1 MNHPL
6 SIVRRDIART
16 CVGAFIVAMPVAI
29 ISSAAHGQGTS
40 GTVPDPIS
48 SRDLAGYAHRL
59 DLSDEQRR
67 DIEPFHERYRG
78 QFRQLREGEIEELM
92 QQTGRRWFGGFRTL
106 DRAAIEDSVKKLKQ
120 VMARITMLDDGL
132 FSELQTVL
140 SDDQEAALPRVM
152 QTRQRQRYSSGATRL
167 IGYANR
173 SARVDLSLFYDELE
187 LTAQQREATE
197 PFIVQYEGRLTA
209 AAKRLYD
216 TTTAMFLDVFDALE
230 EQGVSFDSPPDGAA
244 RGQMMQTMMT
254 VWAEV
259 SKKPRDKASAI
270 SDLNRR
276 TLREVTQ
283 LLEREV
289 AATLRDRFLTRAY
302 PEVPRS
308 RQGAAEHSYQAA
320 LRLEGLSKAIREDTE
335 AAASEFRGN
344 RDKLIDEMLD
354 YIDEY
359 RGSFSAFD
367 FRRGN
372 RQEHQDKL
380 KTFRQQLAKLDESAV
395 EALHALLGPDQAGR
409 VNTAVARRQTLE
421 IDDASGPVA
430 AMAGGGGPIAER
442 FGRSGDADNAGFGPD
457 PYLPQ
462 PISRRDVALYSQRLE
477 LTENDRF
484 ILESM
489 HADYLTS
496 YSQIS
501 NTDVRALQVARA
513 NLRRPES
520 PQDASNR
527 PTAEQ
532 IDEVYNLRTRALNA
546 IRDLEQV
553 FFDDIETLIASQE
566 QLPTA
571 RRLRLARER
580 AVFNRG
586 ISAGDGGFT
595 PFTGRRSRRGRS
607 FMPDFG
613 RQSREARVDLTTVV
627 DALNLSDDDRA
638 KLDEPLLD
646 YETNVTDAFR
656 QHYEHTIRLNRERE
670 KMTLQ
675 MPRPRSEGEG
685 GDGTARRSA
694 WQSYRLVME
703 DYGGKARE
711 AGAAIVELNRATLS
725 SLSEA
730 LDGEHVAALHSA
742 YNRKAFPSVYD
753 DSQAAERYLTT
764 ALKLPNIEDDQG
776 TKISAIIQEF
786 RPAYED
792 LSNQMAHIHAESRL
806 GETGFD
812 RSRWRDYQQR
822 RNQLDVLR
830 FDRDEVNA
838 KALRR
843 LAEVLTEQQEAAI
856 GLPDEQIPAKDRE
869 V

>member
-1 MNHPL
+1 M
-6 SIVRRDIART
+6 
-16 CVGAFIVAMPVAI
+16 
-29 ISSAAHGQGTS
+29 
-40 GTVPDPIS
+40 PDPIS

-67 DIEPFHERYRG
+67 DIEPFHESYRA

-120 VMARITMLDDGL
+120 VMARITMLDDRL
-132 FSELQTVL
+132 FSDLQTVL
-140 SDDQEAALPRVM
+140 SDDQEAAMPRVM

-259 SKKPRDKASAI
+259 SKKPRDRASAI

-283 LLEREV
+283 LLEGDA

-308 RQGAAEHSYQAA
+308 RQGAAEHSYRAA

-335 AAASEFRGN
+335 AAAGEFRGN

-380 KTFRQQLAKLDESAV
+380 KEFRQQLAKLDQSAV
-395 EALHALLGPDQAGR
+395 EALHALLGPDLAGR
-409 VNTAVARRQTLE
+409 VKTAVARRQTLE

-430 AMAGGGGPIAER
+430 AMAGGGGPVAGR
-442 FGRSGDADNAGFGPD
+442 FGRSGDANDAGFGPD

-477 LTENDRF
+477 LAENDRF

-501 NTDVRALQVARA
+501 NTDVRALQQARA

-520 PQDASNR
+520 PQDAANR

-566 QLPTA
+566 QLPTV

-595 PFTGRRSRRGRS
+595 PFTGRPGRRGRS

-627 DALNLSDDDRA
+627 DALELSDDDRA

-670 KMTLQ
+670 KMTVQ

-685 GDGTARRSA
+685 GDRAARRSA
-694 WQSYRLVME
+694 WQSFRQVME

-711 AGAAIVELNRATLS
+711 TGAAIVELNRATLS

-730 LDGEHVAALHSA
+730 LDGEHAAALHSA
-742 YNRKAFPSVYD
+742 YNRMAFPSVYE

-764 ALKLPNIEDDQG
+764 ALKLPNLEDDQG

-792 LSNQMAHIHAESRL
+792 LSNQMAHIHAESQL

-843 LAEVLTEQQEAAI
+843 LAEVLTEQQEAVI
-856 GLPDEQIPAKDRE
+856 GLPDEQVLAKDRE

>member
-6 SIVRRDIART
+6 SIVRRDITRT
-16 CVGAFIVAMPVAI
+16 CVAAFIVAIPVAI

-67 DIEPFHERYRG
+67 DIEPFHESYRA

-120 VMARITMLDDGL
+120 VMARITMLDDRL
-132 FSELQTVL
+132 FSDLQTLL

-187 LTAQQREATE
+187 LTAQQREATD
-197 PFIVQYEGRLTA
+197 PFIVQYEGRLTV

-216 TTTAMFLDVFDALE
+216 ATTAMFLDVFDALE

-254 VWAEV
+254 VWAEA
-259 SKKPRDKASAI
+259 SKKPRDRASAI

-283 LLEREV
+283 LLEGD
-289 AATLRDRFLTRAY
+289 AAVTLRDRFLTRAY

-308 RQGAAEHSYQAA
+308 GQGAAEHSYRAA
-320 LRLEGLSKAIREDTE
+320 LRLDGLSKAIREDTQ
-335 AAASEFRGN
+335 AAAGEFRGN
-344 RDKLIDEMLD
+344 RDKLIDGMLD

-359 RGSFSAFD
+359 RGSSSAFD

-372 RQEHQDKL
+372 RREHQDKL
-380 KTFRQQLAKLDESAV
+380 REFRQRLAELDESAV

-409 VNTAVARRQTLE
+409 VKTAVARRQTLE

-430 AMAGGGGPIAER
+430 AMAGGGGRMRER
-442 FGRSGDADNAGFGPD
+442 FGRSGDADDAGFGPD

-477 LTENDRF
+477 LAENDRF

-501 NTDVRALQVARA
+501 NTDVRALQQARA
-513 NLRRPES
+513 KLRRPES
-520 PQDASNR
+520 PQDDANR

-553 FFDDIETLIASQE
+553 FFDDIETLIASPD

-571 RRLRLARER
+571 KRLRLARER

-595 PFTGRRSRRGRS
+595 PFTGRRGGRGRS
-607 FMPDFG
+607 FMSDFG

-627 DALNLSDDDRA
+627 DALDLSGDDRA

-670 KMTLQ
+670 KMTVQ
-675 MPRPRSEGEG
+675 MPRPQSEG
-685 GDGTARRSA
+685 GDRAARRSA
-694 WQSYRLVME
+694 WQSFRQVME

-730 LDGEHVAALHSA
+730 LDGEHAAALHSA
-742 YNRKAFPSVYD
+742 YNRKAFPSVYE
-753 DSQAAERYLTT
+753 DSQAADRYLTT
-764 ALKLPNIEDDQG
+764 AQKLPNLEDDQG
-776 TKISAIIQEF
+776 PKISAIIQEF

-792 LSNQMAHIHAESRL
+792 ISNQMAHIQAESQL

-856 GLPDEQIPAKDRE
+856 GLPDEQVLAKDRD

>member
-106 DRAAIEDSVKKLKQ
+106 DRSAIEDSVKKLKQ
-120 VMARITMLDDGL
+120 VMARITMLDDHL
-132 FSELQTVL
+132 FSDLQTVL

-216 TTTAMFLDVFDALE
+216 ATTAMFLDVFDALE

-254 VWAEV
+254 AWAEA
-259 SKKPRDKASAI
+259 SKKPRDRASAI

-276 TLREVTQ
+276 TLREVTE
-283 LLEREV
+283 LLEGDT

-380 KTFRQQLAKLDESAV
+380 KAFRQQLAKLDESAV

-409 VNTAVARRQTLE
+409 VKTAVARRQTLE
-421 IDDASGPVA
+421 IDDPSGPMA

-501 NTDVRALQVARA
+501 NTDVRALQQARA

-520 PQDASNR
+520 PQDAANR

-627 DALNLSDDDRA
+627 DALDLSDDDRA

-675 MPRPRSEGEG
+675 MPRPRSDGEG
-685 GDGTARRSA
+685 GDGAARRSA

-711 AGAAIVELNRATLS
+711 AGAAIVELNRATLR

-730 LDGEHVAALHSA
+730 LDGEHAATLHSA
-742 YNRKAFPSVYD
+742 YNRKAFPNVYD

-843 LAEVLTEQQEAAI
+843 LAAVLTEQQEAAI